1 MKQKNI
7 FIIAAIGLLV
17 AFIIAALLRNV
28 EREEAPSPIAAART
42 EAKAP
47 AAATPPP
54 KPADTGP
61 MMVRPHSPLLGSAD
75 APVVI
80 VEFFDPACETCAA
93 FYPIVKQ
100 IRAGNPDNIAVAL
113 RYAPFHKGSAKV
125 VAALEAARAQD
136 KYWQALEALLKT
148 QSDWAANHEANLDR
162 IWPHL
167 KKAGLDVARLQ
178 ADMADPAIA
187 KLISLDLIDAQ
198 AFRVGK
204 TPDFYVNGK
213 PLPSFGQEQ
222 LKALVASELAAK
234 KAAAE
239 AAAAAAAK
247 AASAAAEAA
256 AKAAAAPAP
265 ALPMA
270 PMVAPASPTRAPTA
284 APADKPATR

>member
-47 AAATPPP
+47 PPAAAPAP
-54 KPADTGP
+54 KPADAGP

-100 IRAGNPDNIAVAL
+100 IRAGNPDNIAVVM

-125 VAALEAARAQD
+125 VAALEAARKQD

-148 QSDWAANHEANLDR
+148 QSDWAANHEAHLER

-187 KLISLDLIDAQ
+187 NVINLDLVDAQ
-198 AFRVGK
+198 AFRVSK
-204 TPDFYVNGK
+204 TPDFFVNGK
-213 PLPSFGQEQ
+213 PLPSFGQDP
-222 LKALVASELAAK
+222 LKTLVASELAAK

-239 AAAAAAAK
+239 AAARAAAMPTPVPVVP
-247 AASAAAEAA
+247 
-256 AKAAAAPAP
+256 APAP
-265 ALPMA
+265 AV
-270 PMVAPASPTRAPTA
+270 VAPVPAPT
-284 APADKPATR
+284 PATPPKRRES

>member
-47 AAATPPP
+47 PPVAAPAP
-54 KPADTGP
+54 KPADAGP

-100 IRAGNPDNIAVAL
+100 IRAGNPDNIAVVM

-125 VAALEAARAQD
+125 VAALEAARKQD
-136 KYWQALEALLKT
+136 KYWLALEALLKT
-148 QSDWAANHEANLDR
+148 QSDWAANHEAHLER

-187 KLISLDLIDAQ
+187 NVISLDLVDAQ
-198 AFRVGK
+198 AFRVSK
-204 TPDFYVNGK
+204 TPDFFVNGK
-213 PLPSFGQEQ
+213 PLPSFGQDP

-239 AAAAAAAK
+239 AAARAAAMPTPVPVVPAPVP
-247 AASAAAEAA
+247 AVVAPVP
-256 AKAAAAPAP
+256 APAP
-265 ALPMA
+265 ATP
-270 PMVAPASPTRAPTA
+270 P
-284 APADKPATR
+284 KPKES

>member
-1 MKQKNI
+1 MKQKNV

-47 AAATPPP
+47 PPAAAPAPAP
-54 KPADTGP
+54 KPADAGP

-100 IRAGNPDNIAVAL
+100 IRAGNPDNIAVVM

-125 VAALEAARAQD
+125 VAALEAARKQD
-136 KYWQALEALLKT
+136 KYWLALEALLKT
-148 QSDWAANHEANLDR
+148 QSDWAANHEAHLER

-187 KLISLDLIDAQ
+187 NVISLDLVDAQ
-198 AFRVGK
+198 AFRVSK
-204 TPDFYVNGK
+204 TPDFFVNGK
-213 PLPSFGQEQ
+213 PLPSFGQDP

-239 AAAAAAAK
+239 AAARAAAMPTPVPVVPAPVP
-247 AASAAAEAA
+247 AVVAPVP
-256 AKAAAAPAP
+256 APAP
-265 ALPMA
+265 ATP
-270 PMVAPASPTRAPTA
+270 PKRRDS
-284 APADKPATR
+284 

>member
-1 MKQKNI
+1 MKQKNV

-47 AAATPPP
+47 PPAAAPAPAP
-54 KPADTGP
+54 KPADAGP

-100 IRAGNPDNIAVAL
+100 IRAGNPDNIAVVM

-125 VAALEAARAQD
+125 VAALEAARKQD
-136 KYWQALEALLKT
+136 KYWLALEALLKT
-148 QSDWAANHEANLDR
+148 QSDWAANHEAHLER

-187 KLISLDLIDAQ
+187 NVISLDLVDAQ
-198 AFRVGK
+198 AFRVSK
-204 TPDFYVNGK
+204 TPDFFVNGK
-213 PLPSFGQEQ
+213 PLQRFGQEQ

-239 AAAAAAAK
+239 AAVK
-247 AASAAAEAA
+247 AAVKAAAAAEAA
-256 AKAAAAPAP
+256 ARAAAAPAP
-265 ALPMA
+265 ALP
-270 PMVAPASPTRAPTA
+270 VAPADAPALPAQAPA
-284 APADKPATR
+284 AADKPVMR

>member
-1 MKQKNI
+1 MKQKNV

-47 AAATPPP
+47 AAAPPP
-54 KPADTGP
+54 KTADTGP
-61 MMVRPHSPLLGSAD
+61 KMVRPHSPLLGSAD

-80 VEFFDPACETCAA
+80 VEFFDPACETCAT

-100 IRAGNPDNIAVAL
+100 IRAGNPDSIAVAL

-125 VAALEAARAQD
+125 VAALEAARKQD

-148 QSDWAANHEANLDR
+148 QSEWAANHEANLER

-187 KLISLDLIDAQ
+187 NLINLDLADAQ
-198 AFRVGK
+198 ALRVGK

-213 PLPSFGQEQ
+213 PLPSFGQDP
-222 LKALVASELAAK
+222 LKTLVASELAAK

-239 AAAAAAAK
+239 AAAK
-247 AASAAAEAA
+247 AAEAAAEAA
-256 AKAAAAPAP
+256 ARAAAAPPPAP
-265 ALPMA
+265 ALP
-270 PMVAPASPTRAPTA
+270 VAPAVAPDAPGRAPAA
-284 APADKPATR
+284 APADKPVMR

>member
-42 EAKAP
+42 EAKAT
-47 AAATPPP
+47 AAAPVAAPPP
-54 KPADTGP
+54 KPADTAP
-61 MMVRPHSPLLGSAD
+61 KMVRPHSPLLGSAD

-100 IRAGNPDNIAVAL
+100 IRAGNPDNIAIAL

-125 VAALEAARAQD
+125 VAALEAARKQD

-148 QSDWAANHEANLDR
+148 QSDWAANHEAHLDR

-187 KLISLDLIDAQ
+187 NAINLDLADAQ
-198 AFRVGK
+198 AFRVSK
-204 TPDFYVNGK
+204 TPDFFVNGK
-213 PLPSFGQEQ
+213 PLPSFGQDP

-239 AAAAAAAK
+239 AAAKAAAE
-247 AASAAAEAA
+247 AEAA

-265 ALPMA
+265 APAA
-270 PMVAPASPTRAPTA
+270 PVAAVPPPAAPVAPPAP
-284 APADKPATR
+284 KQH

>member
-17 AFIIAALLRNV
+17 AFIIAALLRNLA
-28 EREEAPSPIAAART
+28 REEAPSPVAAART

-47 AAATPPP
+47 PAAAPAPP

-61 MMVRPHSPLLGSAD
+61 SMVRAHSPLLGSAD

-100 IRAGNPDNIAVAL
+100 IRAGNPDSIAVVL

-125 VAALEAARAQD
+125 VAALEAARKQD
-136 KYWQALEALLKT
+136 KYWPALEALLKT
-148 QSDWAANHEANLDR
+148 QSDWAANHEAHLDR
-162 IWPHL
+162 VWPHL
-167 KKAGLDVARLQ
+167 KKAGLDVASLQ

-187 KLISLDLIDAQ
+187 RVISQDLSDAQ

-204 TPDFYVNGK
+204 TPEFFVNGK
-213 PLPSFGQEQ
+213 PLQRFGQEQ

-239 AAAAAAAK
+239 AAVK
-247 AASAAAEAA
+247 AAVKAAAAAEAA
-256 AKAAAAPAP
+256 ARAAAAPAP
-265 ALPMA
+265 ALP
-270 PMVAPASPTRAPTA
+270 VAPADAPALPAQAPA
-284 APADKPATR
+284 AADKPVMR

>member
-47 AAATPPP
+47 PPAAAPAPAP
-54 KPADTGP
+54 KPADAGP

-100 IRAGNPDNIAVAL
+100 IRAGNPDNIAVVM

-125 VAALEAARAQD
+125 VAALEAARKQD

-148 QSDWAANHEANLDR
+148 QSDWAANHEAHLER

-187 KLISLDLIDAQ
+187 NVINLDLVDAQ
-198 AFRVGK
+198 AFRVSK
-204 TPDFYVNGK
+204 TPDFFVNGK
-213 PLPSFGQEQ
+213 PLPSFGQDP
-222 LKALVASELAAK
+222 LKTLVASELAAK

-239 AAAAAAAK
+239 AAARAAAMPTPVPVVP
-247 AASAAAEAA
+247 
-256 AKAAAAPAP
+256 APAP
-265 ALPMA
+265 AV
-270 PMVAPASPTRAPTA
+270 VAPVPAPT
-284 APADKPATR
+284 PATPPKRRES

>member
-42 EAKAP
+42 EAKATAAAP
-47 AAATPPP
+47 AAAPPP
-54 KPADTGP
+54 KPADTAP
-61 MMVRPHSPLLGSAD
+61 KMVRPHSPLLGSAD

-100 IRAGNPDNIAVAL
+100 IRAGNPDNIAIAL
-113 RYAPFHKGSAKV
+113 RYAPFHKGSANV
-125 VAALEAARAQD
+125 VAALEAARKQD

-148 QSDWAANHEANLDR
+148 QSDWAANHEARLDR

-187 KLISLDLIDAQ
+187 NAINLDLADAQ
-198 AFRVGK
+198 AFRVSK
-204 TPDFYVNGK
+204 TPDFFVNGK
-213 PLPSFGQEQ
+213 PLPSFGQDP

-239 AAAAAAAK
+239 AAAK
-247 AASAAAEAA
+247 AAAAAEAA

-265 ALPMA
+265 APAA
-270 PMVAPASPTRAPTA
+270 PVAAVPPPPAPVAPPAP
-284 APADKPATR
+284 KQH

>member
-1 MKQKNI
+1 MKQKNV

-28 EREEAPSPIAAART
+28 EREEPPSPIAAART

-47 AAATPPP
+47 PVATP
-54 KPADTGP
+54 KSADTGP

-75 APVVI
+75 APVMI

-125 VAALEAARAQD
+125 VAALEAARKQD

-148 QSDWAANHEANLDR
+148 QSDWAANHEAHLDR

-187 KLISLDLIDAQ
+187 GVINLDLADAQ
-198 AFRVGK
+198 AFRVSK
-204 TPDFYVNGK
+204 TPEFFVNGK
-213 PLPSFGQEQ
+213 PLPSFGQDP

-270 PMVAPASPTRAPTA
+270 PAVAPASPALAPTA
-284 APADKPATR
+284 APADKPVTR

>member
-47 AAATPPP
+47 PPAAAPAP
-54 KPADTGP
+54 KPADAGP

-100 IRAGNPDNIAVAL
+100 IRAGNPDNIAVVM

-125 VAALEAARAQD
+125 VAALEAARKQD
-136 KYWQALEALLKT
+136 KYWLALEALLKT
-148 QSDWAANHEANLDR
+148 QSDWAANHEAHLER

-187 KLISLDLIDAQ
+187 NVINLDLVDAQ
-198 AFRVGK
+198 AFRVSK
-204 TPDFYVNGK
+204 TPDFFVNGK
-213 PLPSFGQEQ
+213 PLPSFGQDP
-222 LKALVASELAAK
+222 LKTLVASELAAK

-239 AAAAAAAK
+239 AAARAAAMPTPVPVVP
-247 AASAAAEAA
+247 
-256 AKAAAAPAP
+256 APAP
-265 ALPMA
+265 AV
-270 PMVAPASPTRAPTA
+270 VAPVPAPT
-284 APADKPATR
+284 PATPPKRRES